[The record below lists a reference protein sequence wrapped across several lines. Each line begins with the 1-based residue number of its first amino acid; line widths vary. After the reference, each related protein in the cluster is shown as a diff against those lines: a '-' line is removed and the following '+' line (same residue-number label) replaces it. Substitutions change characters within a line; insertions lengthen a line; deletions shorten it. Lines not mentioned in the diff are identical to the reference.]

1 MKIRPYSKSELAQ
14 AYAPEIT
21 SQAALNRLAAW
32 IRLNRPLT
40 EALRQTGYYTKQ
52 RLFTSRQVALIFEYQ
67 ECGPTF
73 AGTRAGNHGN
83 AGRRT
88 LRDLTQLAHLT

>member
-52 RLFTSRQVALIFEYQ
+52 RLFL
-67 ECGPTF
+67 P
-73 AGTRAGNHGN
+73 AGGTDFRIS
-83 AGRRT
+83 GRT
-88 LRDLTQLAHLT
+88 IG

>member
-52 RLFTSRQVALIFEYQ
+52 DRKSTRLNSSHIPLSCMLSSV
-67 ECGPTF
+67 
-73 AGTRAGNHGN
+73 
-83 AGRRT
+83 
-88 LRDLTQLAHLT
+88 

>member
-52 RLFTSRQVALIFEYQ
+52 RLFSNIWENHRILHK
-67 ECGPTF
+67 TF
-73 AGTRAGNHGN
+73 RLFRCLFMNNTYICESHNK
-83 AGRRT
+83 
-88 LRDLTQLAHLT
+88 

>member
-32 IRLNRPLT
+32 IRLNRCDRPAT
-40 EALRQTGYYTKQ
+40 
-52 RLFTSRQVALIFEYQ
+52 
-67 ECGPTF
+67 
-73 AGTRAGNHGN
+73 TRNNGSSPP
-83 AGRRT
+83 GRW
-88 LRDLTQLAHLT
+88 H

>member
-32 IRLNRPLT
+32 IRLLT

-52 RLFTSRQVALIFEYQ
+52 RLFTSRQVALIFEYLG
-67 ECGPTF
+67 EP
-73 AGTRAGNHGN
+73 
-83 AGRRT
+83 
-88 LRDLTQLAHLT
+88 

>member
-21 SQAALNRLAAW
+21 SQAA
-32 IRLNRPLT
+32 LNRPLT

-52 RLFTSRQVALIFEYQ
+52 RLFTSRQVALIFEYLG
-67 ECGPTF
+67 EP
-73 AGTRAGNHGN
+73 
-83 AGRRT
+83 
-88 LRDLTQLAHLT
+88 

>member
-14 AYAPEIT
+14 AY
-21 SQAALNRLAAW
+21 AALNRLAAW

-52 RLFTSRQVALIFEYQ
+52 RLFTSRQVALIFEYLG
-67 ECGPTF
+67 EP
-73 AGTRAGNHGN
+73 
-83 AGRRT
+83 
-88 LRDLTQLAHLT
+88 

>member
-1 MKIRPYSKSELAQ
+1 MSRNTSVSQIFPYLYNHTIKQKIMKIRPYSKSELAQ

-52 RLFTSRQVALIFEYQ
+52 RLFTSRQVALIFEYLG
-67 ECGPTF
+67 EP
-73 AGTRAGNHGN
+73 
-83 AGRRT
+83 
-88 LRDLTQLAHLT
+88 

>member
-40 EALRQTGYYTKQ
+40 EALAT
-52 RLFTSRQVALIFEYQ
+52 
-67 ECGPTF
+67 
-73 AGTRAGNHGN
+73 TRNNGSSPP
-83 AGRRT
+83 GRW
-88 LRDLTQLAHLT
+88 H

>member
-40 EALRQTGYYTKQ
+40 EAVSFWYVCT
-52 RLFTSRQVALIFEYQ
+52 A
-67 ECGPTF
+67 
-73 AGTRAGNHGN
+73 
-83 AGRRT
+83 
-88 LRDLTQLAHLT
+88 

>member
-1 MKIRPYSKSELAQ
+1 MNTSLLLISETKIRQAQKAIGRQDEKIRPYSKSELAQ

-52 RLFTSRQVALIFEYQ
+52 RLFTSRQVALIFEYLG
-67 ECGPTF
+67 EP
-73 AGTRAGNHGN
+73 
-83 AGRRT
+83 
-88 LRDLTQLAHLT
+88 

>member
-40 EALRQTGYYTKQ
+40 EALRQTGY
-52 RLFTSRQVALIFEYQ
+52 
-67 ECGPTF
+67 
-73 AGTRAGNHGN
+73 TRNNGSSPP
-83 AGRRT
+83 GRW
-88 LRDLTQLAHLT
+88 H

>member
-32 IRLNRPLT
+32 IRLNRPPT
-40 EALRQTGYYTKQ
+40 Q
-52 RLFTSRQVALIFEYQ
+52 R
-67 ECGPTF
+67 
-73 AGTRAGNHGN
+73 
-83 AGRRT
+83 GRDRINSIENNGSSPPG
-88 LRDLTQLAHLT
+88 RWH

>member
-32 IRLNRPLT
+32 DTPEPPAHGSVATDRLLHET
-40 EALRQTGYYTKQ
+40 TALH
-52 RLFTSRQVALIFEYQ
+52 L
-67 ECGPTF
+67 P
-73 AGTRAGNHGN
+73 AGGTDFRIS
-83 AGRRT
+83 GRT
-88 LRDLTQLAHLT
+88 IG